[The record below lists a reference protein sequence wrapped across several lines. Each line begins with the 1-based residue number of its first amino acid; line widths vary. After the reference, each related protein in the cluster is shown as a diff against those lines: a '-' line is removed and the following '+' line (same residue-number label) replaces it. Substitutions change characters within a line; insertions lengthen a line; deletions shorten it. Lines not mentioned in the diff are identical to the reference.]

1 MTSPLM
7 TDPVHDGM
15 TDPTLVP
22 GEDPGEWWC
31 FFAHRRANTKISALP
46 AIGRCH
52 GTDVGV
58 MQSRDDGRS
67 WLYRG
72 VLPLPIGPGHNTL
85 WGPMAVRVGDEV
97 HLFVTYLEGVPNDLA
112 WDTHGR
118 PSRWPR
124 EIHHLVGTDLWT
136 WRSAGRLDLGTEHA
150 VDPCVARLPDGGWAM
165 WFKDEAA
172 GGAVRRTTSAD
183 LRSWAPPQDVLDGW
197 HESPVVKQLGD
208 YYWLIAE
215 TRDGLRA
222 YRSADAETW
231 TEQGAFMDAAGT
243 RPLDH
248 GPARSPDLVAVGPDH
263 GFLVYYAQSGTDAFG
278 EPAPTSAQSSVLQAA
293 HIAVRDGRLVC
304 DRNLSLQLDLSGAIH
319 PHHKELVR

>member
-1 MTSPLM
+1 M

-22 GEDPGEWWC
+22 GEGPGEWWC
-31 FFAHRRANTKISALP
+31 FFAHRRANTRISVLP

-72 VLPLPIGPGHNTL
+72 VAPLPVGPGHNTL
-85 WGPMAVRVGDEV
+85 WGPMAVRVDDEI
-97 HLFVTYLEGVPNDLA
+97 HLFVTFIEGVPNDPA

-124 EIHHLVGTDLWT
+124 EIHHFVGTDPWT
-136 WRSAGRLDLGTEHA
+136 WRPVGRLELGTEHA
-150 VDPCVARLPDGGWAM
+150 VDPCVARLSDGSWAL

-172 GGAVRRTTSAD
+172 GGAVRRTTSPD
-183 LRSWAPPQDVLDGW
+183 LRTWTPPQDALVGW
-197 HESPVVKQLGD
+197 HESPVVRELGG

-215 TRDGLRA
+215 TREGLCT
-222 YRSADAETW
+222 YRSEDAQEW
-231 TEQGAFMDAAGT
+231 TEQGAFIAPSGT
-243 RPLDH
+243 RPHDH
-248 GPARSPDLVAVGPDH
+248 GPPRSPDLVAVGADH
-263 GFLVYYAQSGTDAFG
+263 GFLVYYAQSGTDSFE

-293 HIAVRDGRLVC
+293 RVEVRDGRLVC
-304 DRNLSLQLDLSGAIH
+304 DRDLPVLLDLSGAIH
-319 PHHKELVR
+319 PLNKELTR